1 MNASKEG
8 AAAPEPEA
16 VAARRLLI
24 VVNRKARSGEADLT
38 SVLETLAPLGKPRI
52 LAIDNPDEF
61 PAKLEASCGD
71 VEGVVVAGGD
81 GTVNSAL
88 AALIR
93 TGKPLGIIP
102 LGTAN
107 DLARTLGVPTDP
119 AAAAAVILNGRKR
132 RVDVGSVNG
141 RYFLNAAGIGFSARL
156 HEDLTPRIKGLFG
169 PFAYGIGALRMW
181 RHYRPF
187 SVLILGDEL
196 SVRRHVMQVTIAN
209 GRFYGGGMTAHE
221 AARIDD
227 ARLDVVMVLPRPWWR
242 HLYSVVRLK
251 RGVYADDAP
260 VVAERTAKFELIT
273 HRAKTVTTDGEPSTV
288 TPASFSVLPL
298 ALEVYVPDEPA

>member
-1 MNASKEG
+1 MPAC
-8 AAAPEPEA
+8 
-16 VAARRLLI
+16 RLLI

-38 SVLETLAPLGKPRI
+38 TVTETLAQWGTPRI
-52 LAIDNPDEF
+52 LAIDDPDELS
-61 PAKLEASCGD
+61 AKLEASCGD
-71 VEGVVVAGGD
+71 VESVVVAGGD

-88 AALIR
+88 AVLIR

-119 AAAAAVILNGRKR
+119 AAAAAVILSGRKR
-132 RVDVGSVNG
+132 RVDVGEVNG

-156 HEDLTPRIKGLFG
+156 HRDLTPRVKGLFG
-169 PFAYGIGALRMW
+169 PFAYAIGALRMW
-181 RHYRPF
+181 RRYRPF
-187 SVLILGDEL
+187 SVLIRGDEL
-196 SVRRHVMQVTIAN
+196 TVRRRVMQVTIAN

-242 HLYSVVRLK
+242 HLSSVIRLK
-251 RGVYADDAP
+251 RGVYAEDAP
-260 VVAERTAKFELIT
+260 VVAEQAARFELTT
-273 HRAKTVTTDGEPSTV
+273 HRPKTVTTDGEPSTT
-288 TPASFSVLPL
+288 TPASFRVLPR